1 MIETSIRSIL
11 IIAISEAFLILVSK
25 VVYEVGMQN
34 TYGLENSQI
43 MIRVFFSLECFNDIA
58 INRALTYLKEVTTK
72 CSVHIDK
79 YFEILLG
86 FNLLMIAVAIGIV
99 TYKKR

>member
-1 MIETSIRSIL
+1 ML
-11 IIAISEAFLILVSK
+11 IIAILEALLIILSK
-25 VVYEVGMQN
+25 IIYEVGMQN

-58 INRALTYLKEVTTK
+58 INRALSYLKEVTTK

-86 FNLLMIAVAIGIV
+86 FNILIIFLAIGIV

>member
-1 MIETSIRSIL
+1 M
-11 IIAISEAFLILVSK
+11 IIAILEALLIILSK
-25 VVYEVGMQN
+25 IIYEVGMQN

-58 INRALTYLKEVTTK
+58 INRALSYLKEVTTK

-86 FNLLMIAVAIGIV
+86 FNILIIFLAIGIV